1 LKDKMTALE
10 KKWWFHAASSVV
22 GALGMLALLHG
33 AGIGTP
39 DSLAQWIV
47 AGLCFHGIS
56 RAFAFLAWLLV
67 LLAWPGSPLLDRAPA
82 RSERRS

>member
-1 LKDKMTALE
+1 MTALE
-10 KKWWFHAASSVV
+10 KKWWFHAASSLAS
-22 GALGMLALLHG
+22 ALAMLLLLHQ

-47 AGLCFHGIS
+47 AGLCFHGFA
-56 RAFAFLAWLLV
+56 RVFAFLAWLLV

-82 RSERRS
+82 RGERRS